1 MRWTTENLTTESA
14 LQMIRKIPIFTAL
27 KMKAVISSIIVFC
40 RKIMQILHFKMDQAV
55 WKNKME
61 SGEQDEIRRNG

>member
-55 WKNKME
+55 
-61 SGEQDEIRRNG
+61 

>member
-1 MRWTTENLTTESA
+1 MKREKTS
-14 LQMIRKIPIFTAL
+14 IIIAL
-27 KMKAVISSIIVFC
+27 KMKDAILFIIVSC